1 MVVVAG
7 ASVVRCNLFVEVRST
22 VLMFENLGGDAIA
35 FLHPKNGLKKGPE
48 VKLECSPS
56 SCG

>member
-7 ASVVRCNLFVEVRST
+7 ASVERCNLFVEVRST

-35 FLHPKNGLKKGPE
+35 FFARKKWTE
-48 VKLECSPS
+48 KMDRKSFC
-56 SCG
+56 